1 MRSFALEAPASA
13 VLHQFWRVD
22 FTDLIYP
29 TQFLLLAYTAD
40 IAQQVMLGTLSIS
53 ATSRTSAAN
62 LKIAM
67 GKFQS
72 ELTRKEN

>member
-13 VLHQFWRVD
+13 VLYQFWRVD

-40 IAQQVMLGTLSIS
+40 IATASHAWNSVHFRYQKDQ
-53 ATSRTSAAN
+53 RR
-62 LKIAM
+62 
-67 GKFQS
+67 
-72 ELTRKEN
+72 EP